1 MEPPE
6 QRPIRTDRALP
17 SLEQRR
23 RLVAVAAGRA
33 PADVRLRGAAVLD
46 PFTGAVRQADV
57 LICDRWIA
65 AVVPRGDV
73 APEDVAPGDVQ
84 RPPPLADVTLDGGL
98 LSPGLIDGHM
108 HLESSLVTP
117 ARYAQAVLPRG
128 VTGVVCDPHEVANVA
143 GVAGVRWLL
152 ARAAGLPFDVF
163 ATVPSCVPSTELET
177 PGARLDVEE
186 IEGLLSEPG
195 IVGLAELM
203 SFPAVVAGEP
213 SSHAK
218 VRAAELRNGTVEG
231 HAPGLRGAA
240 LQAYLSAGVVSDHE
254 ATTLEEGREKLR
266 SGMFLFVREGS
277 VAKDAAALAALVNE
291 GRGGRVGFCTDD
303 QLPHDLMRL
312 GGVDHAVRTA
322 VRAGAD
328 PAEAL
333 IAATWSVAR
342 HYRLP
347 RRGAV
352 APGYL
357 ADVVWWRGDL
367 GEVAAGRV
375 WKEGLEVARDGRM
388 VADVAG
394 VARTAG
400 PTASVSDAVLLDSV
414 RIGEDLEAQL
424 AATLR
429 WRDDAPVGSPVPV
442 VGVLAASLLT
452 KARSAVPRVVDGAL
466 ASDPERDLALL
477 TCSER
482 HGRVER
488 SAAALVHGFGLV
500 RGALACSVG
509 HDHHNL
515 MAVGA
520 EPGSIATALRRVA
533 ALGGGMVAVAEGEVL
548 AELALPLGGLLTDAP
563 LSEVVAGL
571 DRLDEAAA
579 SLGVTLPS
587 PLMALSFLGLAV
599 IPELKLTDHGLVEV
613 TAGRVVPVPWGPAG
627 GA

>member
-6 QRPIRTDRALP
+6 QRPTSSDRALP

-33 PADVRLRGAAVLD
+33 PASVRLRGADVLD
-46 PFTGAVRQADV
+46 PFTGAVRPADV
-57 LICDRWIA
+57 LIYERWIA
-65 AVVPRGDV
+65 AVVP
-73 APEDVAPGDVQ
+73 PGDVPLGDEP
-84 RPPPLADVTLDGGL
+84 RPAPLEEVALDGGV

-108 HLESSLVTP
+108 HLESSLVSP
-117 ARYAQAVLPRG
+117 ARYAEAVLPRG

-143 GVAGVRWLL
+143 GIGGVRWLL

-177 PGARLDVEE
+177 PGARLDLGQ
-186 IEGLLSEPG
+186 IDALLSDPG
-195 IVGLAELM
+195 VVGLAELM

-218 VRAAELRNGTVEG
+218 ARAAELRSGTVEG

-254 ATTLEEGREKLR
+254 ATTFEEGLEKLR
-266 SGMFLFVREGS
+266 AGMFLFVREGS
-277 VAKDAAALAALVNE
+277 VAKDASALAPLVSVA
-291 GRGGRVGFCTDD
+291 RGGRIGFCTDD
-303 QLPHDLMRL
+303 QLPHDLMRH
-312 GGVDHAVRTA
+312 GGVDHALRIA
-322 VRAGAD
+322 VGAGAD
-328 PAEAL
+328 VTEAL

-357 ADVVWWRGDL
+357 ADLTWWRGEPAEL
-367 GEVAAGRV
+367 RAGRV
-375 WKEGLEVARDGRM
+375 WKEGREVARDGRM
-388 VADVAG
+388 VASVASPAEG
-394 VARTAG
+394 ERPG
-400 PTASVSDAVLLDSV
+400 PAPPNDAALLDSV
-414 RIGEDLEAQL
+414 RIGHGLEAQL
-424 AATLR
+424 TAALR
-429 WRDDAPVGSPVPV
+429 WRDDAPMGLPVPV

-452 KARSAVPRVVDGAL
+452 EVRSDVPRVADGVL
-466 ASDPERDLALL
+466 AADPERDLALL

-482 HGRVER
+482 HGHVER
-488 SAAALVHGFGLV
+488 SAAALVHGFGLL

-520 EPGSIATALRRVA
+520 EPTSIATALRRVA
-533 ALGGGMVAVAEGEVL
+533 ALGGGMVAVLGGEVL
-548 AELALPLGGLLTDAP
+548 AELALPLGGLLSDAP
-563 LSEVVAGL
+563 LREVVADL
-571 DRLDEAAA
+571 DRLDDAAA

-613 TAGRVVPVPWGPAG
+613 TAGRLVPVPWGPAG
-627 GA
+627 AA